1 MYLMKRDY
9 IDFQSRNTPLAYL
22 ISFRTYGTWL
32 HGDER
37 GSVDRRKYNV
47 FKTAKIPVSLNLQN
61 QEISLLKHQS
71 ITLNG
76 QQRKVVEDAVRE
88 VCAYRNYK
96 LFAIQVRTNHVH
108 IVTFGVGKPELLMN
122 SFKAYSTRYLREKK
136 LTEPAL
142 KLWSRHGSTRY
153 LWTEEQ
159 IETAID
165 YVLNGQGDKLPDF

>member
-1 MYLMKRDY
+1 MKQQDYL
-9 IDFQSRNTPLAYL
+9 DFQNRTTPLAYF

-47 FKTAKIPVSLNLQN
+47 FKNAKIPVSLHLQN
-61 QEISLLKHQS
+61 REFSLLKHHS

-76 QQRKVVEDAVRE
+76 QQRSVVEDAVRE

-96 LFAIQVRTNHVH
+96 LFAVQARTNHVH
-108 IVTFGVGKPELLMN
+108 IVAFGVDKPELLMN
-122 SFKAYSTRYLREKK
+122 SFKAYSTRHLREKK
-136 LTEPAL
+136 LTVPAL

-153 LWTEEQ
+153 LWTEAQ

-165 YVLNGQGDKLPDF
+165 YVLNGQGDELPDF